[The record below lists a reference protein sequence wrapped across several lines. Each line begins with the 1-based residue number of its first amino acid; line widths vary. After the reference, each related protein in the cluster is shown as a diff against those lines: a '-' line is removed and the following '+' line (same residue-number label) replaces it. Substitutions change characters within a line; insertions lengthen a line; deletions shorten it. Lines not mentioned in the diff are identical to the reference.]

1 MVTKPV
7 AIVTVT
13 MAAVLAAATRTKTRR
28 PSRQLQA
35 KPAPAS
41 LRNPTATDRSLQSL
55 RRNGYPS
62 RAIGRWD
69 YDQVWIPNIV
79 YTRHERYW
87 IITHN
92 GNDGPFY
99 SESAADVCV
108 YNDMINDG
116 SGGSLLNDSY
126 TITENQERY
135 EQQATGQHW
144 VVDVAGHWELIFHD
158 CLRLRLPATQS
169 T

>member
-1 MVTKPV
+1 M
-7 AIVTVT
+7 
-13 MAAVLAAATRTKTRR
+13 
-28 PSRQLQA
+28 
-35 KPAPAS
+35 
-41 LRNPTATDRSLQSL
+41 
-55 RRNGYPS
+55 
-62 RAIGRWD
+62 
-69 YDQVWIPNIV
+69 PNIV

-99 SESAADVCV
+99 SESPADVCV
-108 YNDMINDG
+108 YNDMINGG

-144 VVDVAGHWELIFHD
+144 IVDVAGHWELIFHD